1 MAYSVKQ
8 RDETFNRIIKGITDQ
23 GKSLRGMLLED
34 NMPSSKT
41 FYIWLES
48 DEEKVKQY
56 ARACEDRQEKLL
68 DEILQISDNKEF
80 DTKTVGDGA
89 EVPNHEWISRSK
101 LKVDS
106 RKWLL
111 GKLNPKKYGNTV
123 DITSGGDKIKQQI
136 LSINPLID
144 SEND

>member
-8 RDETFNRIIKGITDQ
+8 RDETFNRIVKGITDQ

-48 DEEKVKQY
+48 DQEKVKQY

-68 DEILQISDNKEF
+68 DEILQISDNTEF

-89 EVPNHEWISRSK
+89 EVANHEWISRSK

-144 SEND
+144 SEDD

>member
-8 RDETFNRIIKGITDQ
+8 RDETFNRIVKGITDQ

-68 DEILQISDNKEF
+68 DEILQISDNTEF

-144 SEND
+144 SEDD

>member
-1 MAYSVKQ
+1 MAYSEEEVK
-8 RDETFNRIIKGITDQ
+8 EAFNNIIKGISED
-23 GKSLRGMLLED
+23 GKSLRSMLLDE
-34 NMPSSKT
+34 NMPSSRT
-41 FYIWLES
+41 FYIWLDS

-56 ARACEDRQEKLL
+56 ARACDDRNEKIV
-68 DEILQISDNKEF
+68 DDILHISDSTEF
-80 DTKTVGDGA
+80 DTKIVGDGA

-101 LKVDS
+101 LRVDS

-144 SEND
+144 SEDD